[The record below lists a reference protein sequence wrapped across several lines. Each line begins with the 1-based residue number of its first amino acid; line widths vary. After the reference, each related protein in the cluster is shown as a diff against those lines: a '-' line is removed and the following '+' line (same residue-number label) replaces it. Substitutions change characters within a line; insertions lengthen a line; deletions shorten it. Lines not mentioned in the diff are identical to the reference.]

1 MVLQLD
7 RIDCYECDN
16 QLDLISL
23 EGYKF
28 PKGTIYIKSLKIPLE
43 NTPLRY
49 HTFICK
55 SCGKITKCIAMV
67 EE

>member
-7 RIDCYECDN
+7 RINCAECDN
-16 QLDLISL
+16 QLDLISK
-23 EGYKF
+23 EGYQF

-49 HTFICK
+49 YSFFCK
-55 SCGKITKCIAMV
+55 DCGKITKCLAMV